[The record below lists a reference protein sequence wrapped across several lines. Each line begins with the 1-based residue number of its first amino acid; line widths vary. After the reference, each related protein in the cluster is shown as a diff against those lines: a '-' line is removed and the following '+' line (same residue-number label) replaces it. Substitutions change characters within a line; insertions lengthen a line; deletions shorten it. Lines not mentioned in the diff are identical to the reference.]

1 MRNGLL
7 KKLGAAFSLLIV
19 ASLLSAGN
27 SPVEL
32 KVNSSTGALSE
43 LKIQRDARGMNWL
56 VRVDGTQYAW
66 VKENY
71 GWGLGYFTVT
81 KGRESIKKEWKNPVE
96 ISADGMEVMYRE
108 SDIRIQIKRRLEED
122 NLVER
127 YTFTNIG
134 EEAVSLYDMGIY
146 TCLLYTSDAADD

>member
-7 KKLGAAFSLLIV
+7 KKLGAAFNLLMV
-19 ASLLSAGN
+19 AGLLSAGN
-27 SPVEL
+27 SPIEL

-43 LKIQRDARGMNWL
+43 LKIQRDVRGMNWL

-66 VKENY
+66 VNESY

-96 ISADGMEVMYRE
+96 ISADGMNVIYRE
-108 SDIRIQIKRRLEED
+108 SDTVFRLSGGWKRM
-122 NLVER
+122 V
-127 YTFTNIG
+127 
-134 EEAVSLYDMGIY
+134 
-146 TCLLYTSDAADD
+146 